1 MTEQTKLWLADA
13 GLVLATVMVVGTLI
27 VMALLR

>member
-13 GLVLATVMVVGTLI
+13 GLILATMMVVG
-27 VMALLR
+27 MALLLAFR